1 MEKNLAKTRAKDSL
15 RAFGKLTT
23 IVDGEPRI
31 ISDPPLIVPIED
43 LAGGRDIE
51 EFARAVNRGYRR
63 TLQGDRKHLL
73 ERFRYVHAARKVLGV
88 GSVGTRAWIML
99 MLGRDNDNPLFLQ
112 LKEAQPSVLEP
123 FLGKSRYANHG
134 QRAAGL
140 LHDTLEKTA
149 TTRAELQ
156 HRFGTRVARLVESV
170 SDDPSIGDH
179 ESRKRELRDRVAH
192 ADPDALAIFAAD
204 KIAKVQE
211 LAPLPPSRLHET
223 ATRAKLAH
231 YRASLKMLRRVA
243 PDGALV
249 DRLDAE
255 LSRLLAPTATDTPS
269 ARATTATAHSKR
281 SNQRGR
287 TSRRA

>member
-1 MEKNLAKTRAKDSL
+1 MVDEQTQGSSTMISPTASPRRSRPTHDQFAGLPIAQAALKFASTRHAKQYREIDHAP
-15 RAFGKLTT
+15 F
-23 IVDGEPRI
+23 
-31 ISDPPLIVPIED
+31 ISHPIEV
-43 LAGGRDIE
+43 GRLLH
-51 EFARAVNRGYRR
+51 R
-63 TLQGDRKHLL
+63 QG
-73 ERFRYVHAARKVLGV
+73 
-88 GSVGTRAWIML
+88 
-99 MLGRDNDNPLFLQ
+99 
-112 LKEAQPSVLEP
+112 QPDEVI
-123 FLGKSRYANHG
+123 
-134 QRAAGL
+134 AAGL